1 MTRVGLYKGYK
12 RRGAQLDALQK
23 DPPSYLSD
31 RPLHKVTFDDIDDEE
46 TLKTL
51 HAFLFKQNGLLDRC
65 IRARKLHHS
74 RFYALELD
82 YGHQHYLD
90 HLISEK
96 HNTGRA
102 LERLERRT
110 AEVLYKQQQWFG
122 WVRNLEDD
130 EEKERDAEKKKIK
143 QEAALFRRHW
153 KDVSARLEKLRQKE
167 NNKRQAEYLDKV
179 WEERN
184 KFEADLTAEGEGG
197 EEWDPI
203 EDVVEDERGS
213 YIDLI
218 LRFLWLAEPVSVSTD
233 EPPSPKAATAG
244 ASSSNKENEAPEVA
258 TEQSPAK
265 EPDTS
270 QALVDTSKSKN
281 ARKKAR
287 QKAKALEDK
296 SASALTLAIRTQE
309 TAMAKPGEVH
319 IETPEEVR
327 TRLREGQTMNGVLQ
341 TFDPEDPTKTQFLT
355 DKTFPLADDEINTL
369 MQQIPDIKQLL
380 FCRLLL
386 GYASLLPAALRAEN
400 VEEFLTDSSITNAEL
415 RDLCLKM
422 EQPGLQQ
429 LRDACADLG
438 REDDEPEDDDSTPA
452 ASTEVPAGR
461 TKFTSRPMYPVKNVK
476 TKREKE
482 LKEKREQTMQDNM
495 DSTTFVDFGDV
506 DDQQQYRIKKIRV
519 KVCGRF
525 IYNYRKCLMNC
536 IYAALL
542 ISSQLAKKPCPE
554 VDGCSSRSSPKT
566 VLCFKQ

>member
-1 MTRVGLYKGYK
+1 MACSVLSMLGKSTVSIERTLYVTTHQLTCPGLYKGYK

-23 DPPSYLSD
+23 DPPDYLID
-31 RPLHKVTFDDIDDEE
+31 RPIHKISFDDIDDEE
-46 TLKTL
+46 TLETL

-96 HNTGRA
+96 HNTSRA
-102 LERLERRT
+102 LEKLERRT
-110 AEVLYKQQQWFG
+110 AEVLYRQQQWFG

-143 QEAALFRRHW
+143 QEAALFKRHW
-153 KDVSARLEKLRQKE
+153 KDVSARLDKLRQKE
-167 NNKRQAEYLDKV
+167 NEKRQAEYLEKV

-184 KFEADLTAEGEGG
+184 RFEEELTAEGEGG

-203 EDVVEDERGS
+203 EDVVEDEREN
-213 YIDLI
+213 YVDLI
-218 LRFLWLAEPVSVSTD
+218 RRFLWLAEPITLASD
-233 EPPSPKAATAG
+233 DPRSPKAAAAD
-244 ASSSNKENEAPEVA
+244 ASTPKKENANPADV
-258 TEQSPAK
+258 QSPSK
-265 EPDTS
+265 EASNS
-270 QALVDTSKSKN
+270 QALVETNKSKN
-281 ARKKAR
+281 AKKKAR
-287 QKAKALEDK
+287 QKAKALEVQE
-296 SASALTLAIRTQE
+296 ASK
-309 TAMAKPGEVH
+309 AKPGEVH
-319 IETPEEVR
+319 IETPDEVR
-327 TRLREGQTMNGVLQ
+327 IRLREGSTMCGVLQ
-341 TFDPEDPTKTQFLT
+341 TFDPEDPSKTEIVT
-355 DKTFPLADDEINTL
+355 DKTFPLADDEIESL

-386 GYASLLPAALRAEN
+386 GYATLLPAALRAEN
-400 VEEFLTDSSITNAEL
+400 VEEFLADSSVTNAEL

-438 REDDEPEDDDSTPA
+438 REDNEPDEDESVPS
-452 ASTEVPAGR
+452 ASAEAPAGR
-461 TKFTSRPMYPVKNVK
+461 TKFTSRPMFPVKNVK

-482 LKEKREQTMQDNM
+482 IKEKREKTMQDNQ
-495 DSTTFVDFGDV
+495 DRTTFVDFGDV

-525 IYNYRKCLMNC
+525 IYNYRKSCNMHIHLPCNSDT
-536 IYAALL
+536 IY
-542 ISSQLAKKPCPE
+542 S
-554 VDGCSSRSSPKT
+554 
-566 VLCFKQ
+566 

>member
-1 MTRVGLYKGYK
+1 MPFVESNTRLTRVGLYKGYK

-23 DPPSYLSD
+23 DPPPYLED
-31 RPLHKVTFDDIDDEE
+31 CPLHKVTFSDIDDEE
-46 TLKTL
+46 ILKTL

-96 HNTGRA
+96 HHTGRA

-153 KDVSARLEKLRQKE
+153 KDVSARMEKLRQKE
-167 NNKRQAEYLDKV
+167 NNKRQAEYLEKV
-179 WEERN
+179 WEERH
-184 KFEADLTAEGEGG
+184 KFEADLAAEGEGG

-218 LRFLWLAEPVSVSTD
+218 RRFLWLAEPVTVSSE
-233 EPPSPKAATAG
+233 EPASPKAATAG
-244 ASSSNKENEAPEVA
+244 ASRPDKENELPEAA
-258 TEQSPAK
+258 TKQSPIK
-265 EPDTS
+265 ESSTS
-270 QALVDTSKSKN
+270 QALLESNKSKN

-296 SASALTLAIRTQE
+296 TSLTLAIRNSE
-309 TAMAKPGEVH
+309 AAMTKPGDVH

-355 DKTFPLADDEINTL
+355 DKTFPLADDEVNTL

-400 VEEFLTDSSITNAEL
+400 VEEFLTDSSVTNAEL

-438 REDDEPEDDDSTPA
+438 REDDEPDEDDSTPA

-525 IYNYRKCLMNC
+525 IYNYRKC
-536 IYAALL
+536 
-542 ISSQLAKKPCPE
+542 PE
-554 VDGCSSRSSPKT
+554 DHVHGVFLTFHS
-566 VLCFKQ
+566 

>member
-1 MTRVGLYKGYK
+1 MYKGYK

-23 DPPSYLSD
+23 DPPSYLAD
-31 RPLHKVTFDDIDDEE
+31 RPLHKITFDDIDDEE

-51 HAFLFKQNGLLDRC
+51 HAYLFKQNGLLDRC

-110 AEVLYKQQQWFG
+110 AEVLYRQQQWFG
-122 WVRNLEDD
+122 WVRDLEDD

-153 KDVSARLEKLRQKE
+153 KDVSARMEKLRQKE
-167 NNKRQAEYLDKV
+167 NEKRQSEYLEKV

-184 KFEADLTAEGEGG
+184 KFEAELTAEGEGG

-218 LRFLWLAEPVSVSTD
+218 RRFLWLAEPITASSD
-233 EPPSPKAATAG
+233 ELTSPKPATAG
-244 ASSSNKENEAPEVA
+244 ASSSKKENETPEA
-258 TEQSPAK
+258 ANKQSPAK
-265 EPDTS
+265 DTTTS
-270 QALVDTSKSKN
+270 QALVETNKSKN

-287 QKAKALEDK
+287 QKAKALEEK
-296 SASALTLAIRTQE
+296 SAVPLAIRTAQD
-309 TAMAKPGEVH
+309 TSKPGEVH

-341 TFDPEDPTKTQFLT
+341 TFDPEDPSNPQFLT
-355 DKTFPLADDEINTL
+355 DKTFPLADDEIDTL

-400 VEEFLTDSSITNAEL
+400 VDEFLADPSVTNAEL

-438 REDDEPEDDDSTPA
+438 REDEEPDEEDTAPA
-452 ASTEVPAGR
+452 ASAEAPAGR

-482 LKEKREQTMQDNM
+482 LKEKRERTMPDNM

-525 IYNYRKCLMNC
+525 IYNYRKCLRYR
-536 IYAALL
+536 IRRVLL
-542 ISSQLAKKPCPE
+542 TFYS
-554 VDGCSSRSSPKT
+554 
-566 VLCFKQ
+566 

>member
-1 MTRVGLYKGYK
+1 LTRVGLYKGYK

-23 DPPSYLSD
+23 NPPSYLID
-31 RPLHKVTFDDIDDEE
+31 RPLHKVTFDDVDDEE

-102 LERLERRT
+102 LEKLERRT
-110 AEVLYKQQQWFG
+110 AEVLYRQQQWFG

-153 KDVSARLEKLRQKE
+153 KDVSARMEKLRQKE
-167 NNKRQAEYLDKV
+167 NNKRQSEYLEKV

-213 YIDLI
+213 YVDLI
-218 LRFLWLAEPVSVSTD
+218 RRFLWLSEPITVSSD
-233 EPPSPKAATAG
+233 EPRSPDAATAG
-244 ASSSNKENEAPEVA
+244 ASSSNKENETPEAA
-258 TEQSPAK
+258 TEQPPAK
-265 EPDTS
+265 EPATS
-270 QALVDTSKSKN
+270 QALVETNKSKN
-281 ARKKAR
+281 AKKKAR

-296 SASALTLAIRTQE
+296 SALPLAIRTTLE
-309 TAMAKPGEVH
+309 VDKTRPGEVH

-327 TRLREGQTMNGVLQ
+327 TRLREGQTMEGVLA

-400 VEEFLTDSSITNAEL
+400 VDEFLSDPSVTNAEL
-415 RDLCLKM
+415 RDLCLKT

-438 REDDEPEDDDSTPA
+438 REDDEPEDDESTPA

-519 KVCGRF
+519 KVCGRY
-525 IYNYRKCLMNC
+525 IYNYRKCLQDCTWRVYLML
-536 IYAALL
+536 Y
-542 ISSQLAKKPCPE
+542 S
-554 VDGCSSRSSPKT
+554 
-566 VLCFKQ
+566 

>member
-1 MTRVGLYKGYK
+1 MYKGYK

-23 DPPSYLSD
+23 DPPSYLAD
-31 RPLHKVTFDDIDDEE
+31 CPIHKITFDDIDDEE
-46 TLKTL
+46 TLKIL
-51 HAFLFKQNGLLDRC
+51 HAYLFKQNGLLDRC
-65 IRARKLHHS
+65 IRARRLHHS

-153 KDVSARLEKLRQKE
+153 KDVSARMDKLRQKE
-167 NNKRQAEYLDKV
+167 DEKRQAEYLDKV

-184 KFEADLTAEGEGG
+184 KFEADLTADGEGG

-218 LRFLWLAEPVSVSTD
+218 RRFLWLAEPITASSD
-233 EPPSPKAATAG
+233 EPTSPKPAAAA
-244 ASSSNKENEAPEVA
+244 ASASKKENEIPEA
-258 TEQSPAK
+258 ANKQSPAN
-265 EPDTS
+265 DSATS
-270 QALVDTSKSKN
+270 QALVETSKSKS

-287 QKAKALEDK
+287 QKAKAQEDK
-296 SASALTLAIRTQE
+296 SALPLAIRTILD
-309 TAMAKPGEVH
+309 TAKPGEVH

-341 TFDPEDPTKTQFLT
+341 TFDPEDPANTQFLT
-355 DKTFPLADDEINTL
+355 DKTFPLADDEIDTL

-400 VEEFLTDSSITNAEL
+400 VDDFLADSSVTNAEL

-438 REDDEPEDDDSTPA
+438 REDEELDDEDTTPA
-452 ASTEVPAGR
+452 TSAEAPAGR
-461 TKFTSRPMYPVKNVK
+461 TRFTSRPMYPVKNVK

-482 LKEKREQTMQDNM
+482 LKEKRERTMPDNM

-525 IYNYRKCLMNC
+525 IYNYRECLRYHNRGVFLT
-536 IYAALL
+536 IH
-542 ISSQLAKKPCPE
+542 S
-554 VDGCSSRSSPKT
+554 
-566 VLCFKQ
+566 